1 MVKTYV
7 YEEISIWANP
17 IGCGDRTYFQIN
29 EKAVLT
35 IGNNCGISNTAITC
49 EEKVTIEDNVMIG
62 SGCHIYDTDFH
73 PLEYSER
80 VKEYYKGCPTKRKP
94 VRICE
99 GAFIGAGCYILKGC
113 NRCGKSLCA
122 LLAQHQIRNDL
133 CALLTGKYVL
143 GVELTVGTLEDAQR
157 CQKVDC
163 LEMCDLVVIAVI
175 LDVHRAGGD
184 HKAQYHSERKNE
196 CKVTLQKFHVC
207 VLLIFYFCART

>member
-99 GAFIGAGCYILKGC
+99 GAFIGAGCYILKGVTI
-113 NRCGKSLCA
+113 GEHAIVGAGSVVAKDIPA
-122 LLAQHQIRNDL
+122 GEIR
-133 CALLTGKYVL
+133 KPSKIY
-143 GVELTVGTLEDAQR
+143 
-157 CQKVDC
+157 
-163 LEMCDLVVIAVI
+163 
-175 LDVHRAGGD
+175 
-184 HKAQYHSERKNE
+184 
-196 CKVTLQKFHVC
+196 
-207 VLLIFYFCART
+207 